1 MSGVQIHENAPPVV
15 LETPAAVTVVEVE
28 KETTVQ
34 EAVQDAAALVA
45 LAKEAGADTET
56 KIRLDH
62 IERKLDLLLDKV
74 ERMHGDILDVGDTV
88 ETAAII
94 DMVEDEKIA
103 DKVEEV
109 SETLEEVKI
118 PATTT
123 AEAPPAEE
131 PAPKKPARK
140 RGFF

>member
-15 LETPAAVTVVEVE
+15 VETPASVTVVEVE

-34 EAVQDAAALVA
+34 DAVKDAAALVE

-62 IERKLDLLLDKV
+62 IERKLDVLLDKV
-74 ERMHGDILDVGDTV
+74 ERMHGDILDVGDAV
-88 ETAAII
+88 ETATII

-109 SETLEEVKI
+109 SETLEEVQI
-118 PATTT
+118 PATT